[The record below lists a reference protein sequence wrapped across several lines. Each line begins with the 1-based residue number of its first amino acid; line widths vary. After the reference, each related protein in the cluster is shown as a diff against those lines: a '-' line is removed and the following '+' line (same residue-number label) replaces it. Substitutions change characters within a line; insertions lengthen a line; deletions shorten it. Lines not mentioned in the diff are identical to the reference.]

1 MISDTQKFFIKIL
14 ESYFSDEKI
23 MPPPCVDFSAIAEI
37 SKKHEVASLVYS
49 IAKNSNII
57 PLMEALQE
65 HFAAS

>member
-1 MISDTQKFFIKIL
+1 
-14 ESYFSDEKI
+14 